1 MAQLK
6 LELEDAAFNS
16 EKLLEISAELAKVE
30 SELAAREEEWLE
42 ITLALEN

>member
-1 MAQLK
+1 V
-6 LELEDAAFNS
+6 AAFNPD
-16 EKLLEISAELAKVE
+16 ELIKITTEISSVE